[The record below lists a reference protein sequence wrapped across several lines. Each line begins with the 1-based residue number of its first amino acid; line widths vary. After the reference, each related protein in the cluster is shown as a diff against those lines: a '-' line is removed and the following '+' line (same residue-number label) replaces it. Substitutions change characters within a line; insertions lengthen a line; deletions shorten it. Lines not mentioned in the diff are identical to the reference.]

1 MNVVHG
7 LTERHFFRFL
17 VMGILNTIATFS
29 IYVMLKTVLDYQIA
43 YLLAYVSGIV
53 FAYFMN
59 ALFVFKKSISLRAF
73 IRFPL
78 VYVVQYIVG
87 AVLLELFVRVL
98 GLSVTF
104 APLFVIILTLPLTF
118 FLTRFVLSKY

>member
-1 MNVVHG
+1 MNVEPG
-7 LTERHFFRFL
+7 LSESHYFRFL
-17 VMGILNTIATFS
+17 VMGVLNTIATFS
-29 IYVMLKTVLDYQIA
+29 IYVVLKTVLDYQIA

-59 ALFVFKKSISLRAF
+59 ALFVFKKRVSLSTF

-78 VYVVQYIVG
+78 VYVAQYIAG

-118 FLTRFVLSKY
+118 FLSRFLLSKY

>member
-1 MNVVHG
+1 MNVVSG
-7 LTERHFFRFL
+7 LTEGHIFRFL
-17 VMGILNTIATFS
+17 VMGVLNTIATFG
-29 IYVMLKTVLDYQIA
+29 IYVVLKTVLDYQIA

-59 ALFVFKKSISLRAF
+59 ALFVFKKRVSLRTF
-73 IRFPL
+73 IRFPF
-78 VYVVQYIVG
+78 VYVVQYIAG

-104 APLFVIILTLPLTF
+104 APLFV
-118 FLTRFVLSKY
+118 

>member
-1 MNVVHG
+1 MNVAPG
-7 LTERHFFRFL
+7 LSESNFFRFL
-17 VMGILNTIATFS
+17 VIGVLNTIATFS
-29 IYVMLKTVLDYQIA
+29 IYVVLKIVLNYQIA

-53 FAYFMN
+53 LAYFMN
-59 ALFVFKKSISLRAF
+59 ALFVFKKRVSLRTF

-78 VYVVQYIVG
+78 VYVVQYIAG

-118 FLTRFVLSKY
+118 LLSRFLLSKY